1 MKKLL
6 ESMKVW
12 LTTIAITSKIKRLT
26 KDPHFLRIIIKSNI
40 DYVFSCT
47 KLSLSPKHGCN
58 HVAKFDD
65 HPEKIMMCI
74 SIKVYIIKID
84 IDRHKYY

>member
-47 KLSLSPKHGCN
+47 KLSLSKTR
-58 HVAKFDD
+58 
-65 HPEKIMMCI
+65 M
-74 SIKVYIIKID
+74 
-84 IDRHKYY
+84 